1 MTASEL
7 DKLIDWLMGGAKT
20 APTPNRVL
28 SDLCEGLVAA
38 GVPLWRVGIFVRT
51 LHPDAFGRSFVW
63 RPGEDVVITAAGFD
77 LPESD
82 QFRQSPLAILYGSGH
97 EVRYR
102 LDDPDSRRF
111 PFFDD
116 MRAEGVTDYI
126 ALPLPFTEGSMHA
139 TSWTTKA
146 AGGFTDE
153 QLAALRRIIPP
164 FARLAEIYALRRTA
178 ATLLDTYVGNRAGE
192 RIMAGQIRRG
202 HAESMQAA
210 IWLSDL
216 RGFTALS
223 DRLAA
228 DTVVDILNQYF
239 DCQVP
244 AIRKHGGEILKF
256 MGDGLLA
263 VFPIARDSGNLDEVC
278 GRVLKAAREAKTE
291 VDAMQYPSGETIE
304 RFRFG
309 VALHIGEILFGNI
322 GGMSRLDFTCI
333 GPAVNLAARL
343 EKIAGKLGRTV
354 VASSAF
360 AGASATGWTD
370 LGEFPIAGFSKAQ
383 RVFGLQD
390 EAGLDAAR

>member
-28 SDLCEGLVAA
+28 SDLCESLVAA

-102 LDDPDSRRF
+102 LDDPDSWRF

-146 AGGFTDE
+146 RGGFTDE

-390 EAGLDAAR
+390 EAGLDAAG